1 MTGKVKLI
9 NSIRTRLVAIIVIMC
24 ILSGV
29 GMLLIV
35 VPKVKDE
42 YSKTNGHYIEDLA
55 ISYGSMVEYQIEEN
69 GAEAV
74 LKFEVLD
81 HDLSHAHLE
90 GIESSYAYVVSPDG
104 IMVYHPTPEK
114 IGQPVENAAVK
125 QTVETLKSG
134 KDVKNEV
141 IEYEFKG
148 EDKFAGI
155 YVDEGKNFI
164 LVVTADKAEIMETI
178 NKITNVGVTALIVIN
193 LIAIVLASV
202 LAHLYVKP
210 INDISDITIK
220 LADMDFT
227 QDEKQEAVN
236 GRKDE
241 IGRMGRALDNLRLA
255 LIGVVSDIKEKSTNV
270 MSASDALSTDAT
282 ETSTTMEQVENA
294 VNDIAQGASSQ
305 AEDTQKATEN
315 VIIMG
320 NMVQETHDEVR
331 QLLEF
336 ASEMKESTDQAKNIL
351 NQLSEINAKVD
362 EYIDVIANQTNTT
375 NESALKINEA
385 TKLITSIAEETNLL
399 SLNASIEAARAGEQG
414 RGFAVVA
421 AEIQKLAEQSNESA
435 KYIEE
440 IIRELIVDSEKAVE
454 TMYDVKE
461 IIRAQSEHVE
471 QTDMAF
477 NQITDGVEQSIEG
490 INRISEKTDELDQ
503 ARVGV
508 VDVVQSL
515 TAIAEENAAGSQE
528 TSASVTEVSAIVED
542 ISDKSNTLKQIANDL
557 EDSMNVFTI

>member
-55 ISYGSMVEYQIEEN
+55 ISYGSMVEYQVEEN

-164 LVVTADKAEIMETI
+164 LVVTAD
-178 NKITNVGVTALIVIN
+178 
-193 LIAIVLASV
+193 
-202 LAHLYVKP
+202 
-210 INDISDITIK
+210 
-220 LADMDFT
+220 
-227 QDEKQEAVN
+227 
-236 GRKDE
+236 R
-241 IGRMGRALDNLRLA
+241 LRLWR
-255 LIGVVSDIKEKSTNV
+255 
-270 MSASDALSTDAT
+270 LS
-282 ETSTTMEQVENA
+282 
-294 VNDIAQGASSQ
+294 
-305 AEDTQKATEN
+305 
-315 VIIMG
+315 IILPM
-320 NMVQETHDEVR
+320 
-331 QLLEF
+331 
-336 ASEMKESTDQAKNIL
+336 
-351 NQLSEINAKVD
+351 
-362 EYIDVIANQTNTT
+362 
-375 NESALKINEA
+375 
-385 TKLITSIAEETNLL
+385 
-399 SLNASIEAARAGEQG
+399 
-414 RGFAVVA
+414 
-421 AEIQKLAEQSNESA
+421 
-435 KYIEE
+435 
-440 IIRELIVDSEKAVE
+440 
-454 TMYDVKE
+454 
-461 IIRAQSEHVE
+461 
-471 QTDMAF
+471 
-477 NQITDGVEQSIEG
+477 
-490 INRISEKTDELDQ
+490 
-503 ARVGV
+503 
-508 VDVVQSL
+508 
-515 TAIAEENAAGSQE
+515 
-528 TSASVTEVSAIVED
+528 
-542 ISDKSNTLKQIANDL
+542 
-557 EDSMNVFTI
+557 

>member
-1 MTGKVKLI
+1 
-9 NSIRTRLVAIIVIMC
+9 
-24 ILSGV
+24 
-29 GMLLIV
+29 
-35 VPKVKDE
+35 
-42 YSKTNGHYIEDLA
+42 
-55 ISYGSMVEYQIEEN
+55 
-69 GAEAV
+69 
-74 LKFEVLD
+74 
-81 HDLSHAHLE
+81 
-90 GIESSYAYVVSPDG
+90 
-104 IMVYHPTPEK
+104 
-114 IGQPVENAAVK
+114 
-125 QTVETLKSG
+125 
-134 KDVKNEV
+134 
-141 IEYEFKG
+141 
-148 EDKFAGI
+148 
-155 YVDEGKNFI
+155 
-164 LVVTADKAEIMETI
+164 METI
-178 NKITNVGVTALIVIN
+178 NNITNVGVTALIVIN
-193 LIAIVLASV
+193 LFAIVLASV

-210 INDISDITIK
+210 INAISDITIK

-236 GRKDE
+236 ERKDE

-351 NQLSEINAKVD
+351 NQLSEINVKVD

>member
-74 LKFEVLD
+74 LNFEVLD

-104 IMVYHPTPEK
+104 TMIYHPTPEK

-210 INDISDITIK
+210 INAISDITIK

-227 QDEKQEAVN
+227 QDEKQEEIN

>member
-24 ILSGV
+24 ILSGG
-29 GMLLIV
+29 GMLLLAI
-35 VPKVKDE
+35 PKVKE
-42 YSKTNGHYIEDLA
+42 QYLETNGHYIEDLA

-69 GAEAV
+69 GVDAV
-74 LKFEVLD
+74 LTFDVLD

-90 GIESSYAYVVSPDG
+90 GIDSSYAYVVSPDG
-104 IMVYHPTPEK
+104 IMLYHPTPEK

-125 QTVETLKSG
+125 QTVETIKAG
-134 KDVKNEV
+134 KEVKNEV

-155 YVDEGKNFI
+155 YVDEAQNYI
-164 LVVTADKAEIMETI
+164 LVVTADKAEIMEPI
-178 NKITNVGVTALIVIN
+178 NTVRNYGLVALIILN
-193 LIAIVLASV
+193 IFAAALSSLIV
-202 LAHLYVKP
+202 HFYVKP
-210 INDISDITIK
+210 INAISDITIK

-236 GRKDE
+236 GRVDE

-351 NQLSEINAKVD
+351 NQLSEINVKVD

>member
-178 NKITNVGVTALIVIN
+178 NNITNVGVTALIVIN
-193 LIAIVLASV
+193 LFAIVLASV

-210 INDISDITIK
+210 INAISDITIK

-236 GRKDE
+236 ERKDE

-351 NQLSEINAKVD
+351 NQLSEINVKVD

>member
-9 NSIRTRLVAIIVIMC
+9 NSMRTRLTVIIV
-24 ILSGV
+24 
-29 GMLLIV
+29 LLCLITGFSLLLFIIPDV
-35 VPKVKDE
+35 RQHYDD
-42 YSKTNGHYIEDLA
+42 TNAHYVEDLA
-55 ISYGSMVEYQIEEN
+55 ISYGKMVEYQIEAN
-69 GAEAV
+69 GVDET
-74 LKFEVLD
+74 LQYEVLQ
-81 HDLSHAHLE
+81 HDLSDAHIE
-90 GIESSYAYVVSPDG
+90 GIESSYAYLVSPDG
-104 IMVYHPTPEK
+104 TMLYHPEKEK
-114 IGQPVENAAVK
+114 IGKPVENDAVK
-125 QTVETLKSG
+125 QTVETIKAG
-134 KDVKNEV
+134 KTVKNEV
-141 IEYEFKG
+141 IEYEYKG
-148 EDKFAGI
+148 EEKLAGI
-155 YVDEGKNFI
+155 YVDGAQQFI
-164 LVVTADKAEIMETI
+164 LVITADKSEISKPI
-178 NKITNVGVTALIVIN
+178 DDIKKDGFIILAIIDIVAI
-193 LIAIVLASV
+193 IAAIMLAGF
-202 LAHLYVKP
+202 YVKP
-210 INDISDITIK
+210 INEISDIAIK
-220 LADMDFT
+220 LADMDFRE
-227 QDEKQEAVN
+227 DEKQQRVN
-236 GRKDE
+236 GRTDE
-241 IGRMGRALDNLRLA
+241 IGRMGRVLDNLRLA
-255 LIGVVSDIKEKSTNV
+255 LIGVVSEIKDKSVDV
-270 MSASDALSTDAT
+270 MSASDALSTDAS
-282 ETSTTMEQVENA
+282 ETSTTMEQVESA

-331 QLLEF
+331 QLLDY
-336 ASEMKESTDQAKNIL
+336 AAEMKESTDQAKNIL
-351 NQLSEINAKVD
+351 AQLGEVNLKAQ

-435 KYIEE
+435 KYIEQ
-440 IIRELIVDSEKAVE
+440 IIQELIIDSEKAVE

-471 QTDMAF
+471 QTDVAF

-490 INRISEKTDELDQ
+490 INRISEKTDELDH

-542 ISDKSNTLKQIANDL
+542 ISDKSNALKQIATDL
-557 EDSMNVFTI
+557 EDSVNVFTI

>member
-42 YSKTNGHYIEDLA
+42 YSKTNEHYIEDLA

-81 HDLSHAHLE
+81 HDLSHAQLE
-90 GIESSYAYVVSPDG
+90 GVESSYAYVVSPDG
-104 IMVYHPTPEK
+104 TMIYHPTPEK

-164 LVVTADKAEIMETI
+164 LVVTADKAEIMEPI
-178 NKITNVGVTALIVIN
+178 NRVTNVGVTALIVIN
-193 LIAIVLASV
+193 LIAIVVASV
-202 LAHLYVKP
+202 IAHLYAKP

-220 LADMDFT
+220 LADMYFT

-351 NQLSEINAKVD
+351 NQLSEINVKVD

>member
-55 ISYGSMVEYQIEEN
+55 ISYGSMVEYQVEEN

-178 NKITNVGVTALIVIN
+178 NNITNVGVTALIVIN
-193 LIAIVLASV
+193 LFAIVLASV

-210 INDISDITIK
+210 INAISDITIK

-236 GRKDE
+236 ERKDE

-351 NQLSEINAKVD
+351 NQLSEINVKVD

>member
-42 YSKTNGHYIEDLA
+42 YSKTNRHYIEDLA

-104 IMVYHPTPEK
+104 TMIYHPTPEK

-164 LVVTADKAEIMETI
+164 LVVTADKAEIMEPI
-178 NKITNVGVTALIVIN
+178 NKVTNVGVTALIVIN
-193 LIAIVLASV
+193 LIAVVLASV
-202 LAHLYVKP
+202 LAHLYAKP
-210 INDISDITIK
+210 INDISEITIK
-220 LADMDFT
+220 LADMVFT

>member
-35 VPKVKDE
+35 VPNVKDE

-74 LKFEVLD
+74 LNFEVLD

-104 IMVYHPTPEK
+104 TMIYHPTPEK